1 MVAEKD
7 MVSLRSKSKDTMVS
21 SKSVKNTAQSN
32 PMLALMIN
40 TNVLNQTK
48 MSNSSFNS
56 KKSIPK
62 K

>member
-32 PMLALMIN
+32 PMLALMNN